1 MRLKNIIW
9 KTVVMSLMASPLCIS
24 CDDDDEVTVNS
35 KFYLS
40 TKVFP
45 VDSYEASLS
54 VILKDNSVV
63 VNELQPN
70 YRFVAC
76 ATERLS
82 KDVKITADSDDN
94 LVSAYNKAND
104 TEYNILPAENYSFT
118 NKTVTIENGE
128 SVSGDSIKIELL
140 NVGSLTTEGGYL
152 LPVTISSIEGNNLD
166 ALSSN
171 RGVVYVKI
179 QNIHVN
185 VESGQPAEGTLI
197 ADRSGWT
204 VKVAPTTRGDAK
216 NLIDGTNSDVA
227 RDGGAEYWLTV
238 DIGKFKNNQWYHLA
252 FVCDGVKL
260 TIYVNGN
267 IDATLDLPRKPLRLV
282 KNSFGICNGD
292 WMVTDA
298 IVSEVRFWTT
308 AISQSQIQNNMFAIN
323 PGTDGLEAYW
333 KLNEGAGTEF
343 KDATGHGNKAM
354 APNGVVRWV
363 DGIRSDGK

>member
-1 MRLKNIIW
+1 M
-9 KTVVMSLMASPLCIS
+9 
-24 CDDDDEVTVNS
+24 
-35 KFYLS
+35 
-40 TKVFP
+40 
-45 VDSYEASLS
+45 
-54 VILKDNSVV
+54 
-63 VNELQPN
+63 
-70 YRFVAC
+70 
-76 ATERLS
+76 
-82 KDVKITADSDDN
+82 KITADSDDN

-238 DIGKFKNNQWYHLA
+238 DIGK
-252 FVCDGVKL
+252 V
-260 TIYVNGN
+260 
-267 IDATLDLPRKPLRLV
+267 
-282 KNSFGICNGD
+282 
-292 WMVTDA
+292 
-298 IVSEVRFWTT
+298 
-308 AISQSQIQNNMFAIN
+308 
-323 PGTDGLEAYW
+323 
-333 KLNEGAGTEF
+333 
-343 KDATGHGNKAM
+343 
-354 APNGVVRWV
+354 
-363 DGIRSDGK
+363 

>member
-24 CDDDDEVTVNS
+24 CDDDDEVTMNS

-63 VNELQPN
+63 VNELQ
-70 YRFVAC
+70 
-76 ATERLS
+76 
-82 KDVKITADSDDN
+82 
-94 LVSAYNKAND
+94 
-104 TEYNILPAENYSFT
+104 
-118 NKTVTIENGE
+118 
-128 SVSGDSIKIELL
+128 L

-171 RGVVYVKI
+171 RGVVYLKI

-238 DIGKFKNNQWYHLA
+238 DIGKVQTLTGIRNKCYASSYSPTAVEVFTSS
-252 FVCDGVKL
+252 DGAKWKSIGAVTISKSGTQYIKFSKAVETRYLKYYVKQGPN
-260 TIYVNGN
+260 T
-267 IDATLDLPRKPLRLV
+267 
-282 KNSFGICNGD
+282 
-292 WMVTDA
+292 
-298 IVSEVRFWTT
+298 VS
-308 AISQSQIQNNMFAIN
+308 
-323 PGTDGLEAYW
+323 L
-333 KLNEGAGTEF
+333 TEF
-343 KDATGHGNKAM
+343 DLYAK
-354 APNGVVRWV
+354 
-363 DGIRSDGK
+363 